1 MKGTNR
7 CSRAMVAA
15 LAWSCAQLALADGRV
30 ELVSRGAFP
39 AQMPSGG
46 NSSAPAMSADGRY
59 IAFRTD
65 ATTFGTSDTNGF
77 GDIYLH
83 DRNTG
88 LFSLLSRRGTTQ
100 ADGSSHG
107 PAISADGGRVAFESV
122 ATNLTSTPDTNG
134 FSDIFVLERATGTI
148 RRLVPAAGEADA
160 HSTGPV
166 QISADGRYVAFLSAA
181 TNWLATP
188 DTDALEDI
196 IVYDLDTDTVEKAN
210 LGTTGLRAEVSFFGG
225 NSLFALSG
233 GGRCVAFQSRESLV
247 LADTNGL
254 IDIYLRDLVT
264 DTTELIS
271 ADASGVVGN
280 GDSYSPWPS
289 PDCSRVAF
297 ATLSGNLHA
306 DAAVNYTSAALEKT
320 RAGGAVARVWPA
332 LTDPATGQEV
342 AYVGGSPDGAH
353 LALYVDPNGDPLA
366 TVLTPQARSRTI
378 AVWRRSDGV
387 VTLSPSTVT
396 GDGILAIQNGGAFV
410 AYETE
415 KPIVTSDRNAQS
427 DIALFD
433 VAGLARVPVTIPPS
447 PVVATTGNGASGIGE
462 RTSPLMGGQF
472 RQQYVSDDGLL
483 VGFSSIASNLITSDD
498 NGFED
503 VFVADRRT
511 GTNQRI
517 TRGVGGAEANG
528 DSGLTDMTGDGRFL
542 VIESCATNLVVG
554 DTNGV
559 CDLFV
564 TDRTVSPIVF
574 ERVNVASDG
583 TPANADAIPSLG
595 GHWGSISADG
605 RYVAF
610 ISSATNLV
618 PGDTND
624 LDDLFLRDRI
634 AGTTTLLTRGVG
646 GVPANGFIKAQPR
659 ISADGRYVSFRS
671 NASNLVAGIGGS
683 RIWVVD
689 TTTFAYEVASVTSDE
704 VPVLAGASRSFI
716 SSDGRYVGF
725 VSIDGPGNVIV
736 PGDTDGQPDVFVR
749 DRLLGKTTL
758 ASLQPDGAS
767 WDVST
772 FIGGLSARGLVLPFI
787 VDEGMSF
794 GGAAY
799 AYDISTGRV
808 DRVYAAPPGFSQ
820 SLRPAASSNGRF
832 VAVAHNGLLTAS
844 DQNGAV
850 YDIYLASDY
859 ITGISG
865 GAEGAAPELALA
877 GSPTAN
883 AEMGQSVAQ
892 SEQYVVAGAPGANEV
907 YIYERPAGATG
918 TTMMRGVATAKS
930 AKDFT
935 LVATISAPGGGA
947 LGDKWGASVAIT
959 PDGSTLVIGAPGVNE
974 GQVAVFQRPTGGW
987 ASSSTPAQTI
997 NAMVSGDIV
1006 PDDFGTSV
1014 DIAVDGRIVVGAP
1027 MADVL
1032 GAADAGIVA
1041 VYQPQAGGGPGG
1053 LYTSTPTQQFT
1064 APAAQ
1069 AGAGF
1074 GMAVDVTANAI
1085 AVGAPLENDG
1095 PNVDE
1100 GAVYTYASAGTNAPF
1115 TPSATIRP
1123 PDGGDSFDKWGSDVG
1138 LGTNTLVVGSP
1149 GADTAAGT
1157 DTGAGYVY
1165 QSPNDVFGTAT
1176 PSEMMPPNPV
1186 PGESVGMSVEVAG
1199 DYVVIGA
1206 PLSDRLNV
1214 VDTGTAFVFERPEL
1228 GWATRQQHIA
1238 DIELRASE
1246 SQAEQEFGS
1255 AVGVTRQGLVIG
1267 VPLRNVGIREDQGEA
1282 DTFVFDRIIRAGF
1295 E

>member
-1 MKGTNR
+1 MNGSNR
-7 CSRAMVAA
+7 CSRAIVAA
-15 LAWSCAQLALADGRV
+15 FALGGSQLALADGLV

-39 AQMPSGG
+39 AQMPSSGT
-46 NSSAPAMSADGRY
+46 SSSPAISADGRY
-59 IAFRTD
+59 IVFRSD
-65 ATTFGTSDTNGF
+65 ATTFGTTDTNGV
-77 GDIYLH
+77 GDIYLY
-83 DRNTG
+83 DRTTF

-100 ADGSSHG
+100 ADGASGS
-107 PAISADGGRVAFESV
+107 PAISADGGRVAFASA
-122 ATNLTSTPDTNG
+122 ATNLTAGPDTNG
-134 FSDIFVLERATGTI
+134 FSDIFVLERATGAM
-148 RRLVPAAGEADA
+148 RRLVPAAGEPDA
-160 HSTGPV
+160 YSTGPV
-166 QISADGRYVAFLSAA
+166 QISSDGRYVAFLSAA

-188 DTDALEDI
+188 DTDAADDI
-196 IVYDLDTDTVEKAN
+196 FVYDLDTNTVEKAN
-210 LGTTGLRAEVSFFGG
+210 LGTTGLRAEASFYFGG

-247 LADTNGL
+247 PADTNGL
-254 IDIYLRDLVT
+254 VDIYLRDLVAG
-264 DTTELIS
+264 TTELVS
-271 ADASGVVGN
+271 ASASGVVGN

-297 ATLSGNLHA
+297 ATLAGNLHA
-306 DAAVNYTSAALEKT
+306 DTTVNFASAALEKT
-320 RAGGAVARVWPA
+320 RIGGAVARIWPA
-332 LTDPATGQEV
+332 LADPAAGQEV

-353 LALYVDPNGDPLA
+353 LALYVHPTGDPLA
-366 TVLTPQARSRTI
+366 TVLTPQAPSRTI

-387 VTLSPSTVT
+387 VTLSPSAVT
-396 GDGILAIQNGGAFV
+396 GDGTLAIQNGGAFV
-410 AYETE
+410 AYETAR
-415 KPIVTSDRNAQS
+415 PIVTSDRNAYE

-433 VAGLARVPVTIPPS
+433 VAGLARVAVTIPPS
-447 PVVATTGNGASGIGE
+447 PVIATTGNGASGIAE

-483 VGFSSIASNLITSDD
+483 VGYSSVANNLITSDD

-542 VIESCATNLVVG
+542 VIESCANNLVAG

-583 TPANADAIPSLG
+583 TAANADAIPSLG

-618 PGDTND
+618 PGDTNG

-646 GVPANGFIKAQPR
+646 GVPANGFVKAQPR

-704 VPVLAGASRSFI
+704 VLVVPGASRSFI

-725 VSIDGPGNVIV
+725 VADDDAPPGNLVV

-758 ASLQPDGAS
+758 ASLQPDGTS

-772 FIGGLSARGLVLPFI
+772 FIGGLSSRGLVLPFI

-799 AYDISTGRV
+799 SYDISTGRV
-808 DRVYAAPPGFSQ
+808 DRIFAAPPGFSQ
-820 SLRPAASSNGRF
+820 ALRPAASSNGRF
-832 VAVAHNGLLTAS
+832 VAVAHNGVLTAS
-844 DQNGAV
+844 DQNGAI

-877 GSPTAN
+877 GSAMAN
-883 AEMGQSVAQ
+883 AEMGESVAQ

-907 YIYERPAGATG
+907 YIYERPPGATG
-918 TTMMRGVATAKS
+918 TTMMRGIATAKS

-935 LVATISAPGGGA
+935 LVATIAAPGGGA
-947 LGDKWGASVAIT
+947 IGDKWGASVAIT

-974 GQVAVFQRPTGGW
+974 GQVAVFQRPAGGW
-987 ASSSTPAQTI
+987 ASSSSPAQTI
-997 NAMVSGDIV
+997 NAMVSGGMV
-1006 PDDFGTSV
+1006 PDEFGTSV

-1027 MADVL
+1027 LTDVL
-1032 GAADAGIVA
+1032 GAPDAGMVA
-1041 VYQPQAGGGPGG
+1041 VYRPETGG
-1053 LYTSTPTQQFT
+1053 LYSSTPTQQFT

-1074 GMAVDVTANAI
+1074 GAAVDVTASAI

-1100 GAVYTYASAGTNAPF
+1100 GAVYTYASAGTNEPF
-1115 TPSATIRP
+1115 SASATIRP

-1267 VPLRNVGIREDQGEA
+1267 VPLRNVGTREDQGEA